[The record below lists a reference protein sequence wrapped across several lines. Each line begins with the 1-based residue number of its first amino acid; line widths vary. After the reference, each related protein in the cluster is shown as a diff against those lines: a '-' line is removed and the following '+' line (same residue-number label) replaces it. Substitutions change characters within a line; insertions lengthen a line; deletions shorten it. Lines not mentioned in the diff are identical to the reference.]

1 MSAILLAWV
10 ITGCVLV
17 LVYVAFFEDIE
28 SHWASV
34 FWGDPV
40 LDLLTIFL
48 WPVTLPVFLHARFL
62 KRKVSMPEAPRR
74 G

>member
-1 MSAILLAWV
+1 MSAILLTWV
-10 ITGCVLV
+10 IVGCVLMLIHV
-17 LVYVAFFEDIE
+17 IFFTDIE
-28 SHWASV
+28 SYWASV

-48 WPVTLPVFLHARFL
+48 WPVMLLAFLHARFL
-62 KRKVSMPEAPRR
+62 KKKP